1 MKYIYLLVSS
11 ILILS
16 GCNSS
21 SEKQVE
27 SAPIV
32 KGDMIQLTPEQM
44 KLAGITIGNVMDTM
58 LSGTLHVH
66 GRIDVPPQNLASI
79 TVPMGGVIRSIK
91 VMPGMKIRKGESI
104 AVLEDQAYIQLQEDY
119 LTTKAKLTQAEADYQ
134 RQKGL
139 MDAKAGSDKTLEKA
153 RAEYQMLKV
162 MQNSLAQKL
171 RLIYINPQNVNENT
185 ISRSISI
192 PAPFTGYVTKVTVN
206 VGRYVNQADILFEMV
221 DPNDIHL
228 ALKVFEKDVLNLSIG
243 QTLQAYLNSKPEKRH
258 QCDII
263 LISNSIH
270 EDGTAEVHCHF
281 MNYDSTLVPGMFMNA
296 DIELGK
302 HKTIAVREDAVT
314 EFEDKNYIFLKTG
327 QNTFTMREVKVGA
340 REHGLVEILDGNSL
354 TKAPIAIGGA
364 YSLLMAIKNIE

>member
-1 MKYIYLLVSS
+1 MKYIYLILSS
-11 ILILS
+11 ILVLS

-32 KGDMIQLTPEQM
+32 KGDMIHLNPEQM
-44 KLAGITIGNVMDTM
+44 RLAGITIGKVMDTM

-119 LTTKAKLTQAEADYQ
+119 LTTKARLIQAESDYQ

-139 MDAKAGSDKTLEKA
+139 MEAKAGSDKTLEKA
-153 RAEYQMLKV
+153 KAEYQMLKV

-192 PAPFTGYVTKVTVN
+192 PAPFTGYVTKVMVN
-206 VGRYVNQADILFEMV
+206 VGRYVNQSDILFEMV
-221 DPNDIHL
+221 NPNDIHL

-243 QTLQAYLNSKPEKRH
+243 QTLQSYLNSKPEKRH

-281 MNYDSTLVPGMFMNA
+281 KKYDSTLVPGMFMNA
-296 DIELGK
+296 DIELAR
-302 HKTIAVREDAVT
+302 HRSIAVREEAVT

-327 QNTFTMREVKVGA
+327 ENTFTMREVKVGA

-354 TKAPIAIGGA
+354 SKAPIAIGGA

>member
-1 MKYIYLLVSS
+1 MKYIYLILSS
-11 ILILS
+11 VLFLS

-119 LTTKAKLTQAEADYQ
+119 LTTKARLIQAESDYQ

-139 MDAKAGSDKTLEKA
+139 MEAKAGSDKTLEKA
-153 RAEYQMLKV
+153 KAEYQMLKV

-192 PAPFTGYVTKVTVN
+192 PAPFTGYVTKVMVN
-206 VGRYVNQADILFEMV
+206 VGRYVNQSDILFEMV
-221 DPNDIHL
+221 NPNDIHL

-243 QTLQAYLNSKPEKRH
+243 QTLQSYLNSKPEKKH
-258 QCDII
+258 HCDII

-281 MNYDSTLVPGMFMNA
+281 KKYDSTLVPGMFMNA
-296 DIELGK
+296 DIELAR
-302 HKTIAVREDAVT
+302 HRSIAVREEAIT
-314 EFEDKNYIFLKTG
+314 EFEDKNYIFLKTE

-354 TKAPIAIGGA
+354 SKAPIAIGGA

>member
-1 MKYIYLLVSS
+1 MKYIYLILSS
-11 ILILS
+11 VLFLS

-119 LTTKAKLTQAEADYQ
+119 LTTKARLIQAESDYQ

-139 MDAKAGSDKTLEKA
+139 MEAKAGSDKTLEKA
-153 RAEYQMLKV
+153 KAEYQMLKV

-171 RLIYINPQNVNENT
+171 RLIFINPQNVNENT

-192 PAPFTGYVTKVTVN
+192 PAPFTGYVTKVMVN
-206 VGRYVNQADILFEMV
+206 VGRYVNQSDILFEMV
-221 DPNDIHL
+221 NPNDIHL

-243 QTLQAYLNSKPEKRH
+243 QTLQSYLNSKPEKKH
-258 QCDII
+258 HCDII

-281 MNYDSTLVPGMFMNA
+281 KKYDSTLVPGMFMNA
-296 DIELGK
+296 DIELAR
-302 HKTIAVREDAVT
+302 HRSIAVREEAIT
-314 EFEDKNYIFLKTG
+314 EFEDKNYIFLKTE

-354 TKAPIAIGGA
+354 SKAPIAIGGA

>member
-1 MKYIYLLVSS
+1 MKYIYLIVSS

-162 MQNSLAQKL
+162 IQNSLAQKL

-192 PAPFTGYVTKVTVN
+192 PAPFTGYVTKVMVN

-243 QTLQAYLNSKPEKRH
+243 QTLQAYLNSKPEKRD

-281 MNYDSTLVPGMFMNA
+281 KKYDSTLVSGMFMNA
-296 DIELGK
+296 DIELGN
-302 HKTIAVREDAVT
+302 HKTIAVREEAVT

>member
-1 MKYIYLLVSS
+1 MKYIYLIVSS

-185 ISRSISI
+185 ISRSISMLCESS
-192 PAPFTGYVTKVTVN
+192 
-206 VGRYVNQADILFEMV
+206 RY
-221 DPNDIHL
+221 
-228 ALKVFEKDVLNLSIG
+228 
-243 QTLQAYLNSKPEKRH
+243 
-258 QCDII
+258 
-263 LISNSIH
+263 LI
-270 EDGTAEVHCHF
+270 
-281 MNYDSTLVPGMFMNA
+281 
-296 DIELGK
+296 
-302 HKTIAVREDAVT
+302 
-314 EFEDKNYIFLKTG
+314 
-327 QNTFTMREVKVGA
+327 
-340 REHGLVEILDGNSL
+340 
-354 TKAPIAIGGA
+354 
-364 YSLLMAIKNIE
+364 